1 MQTGTAFNNPMNP
14 RTGQEAGLIRDDV
27 TVSVHGF
34 LPRKHK
40 KECRLSLA
48 QSSCL
53 KLK

>member
-1 MQTGTAFNNPMNP
+1 MKP

-40 KECRLSLA
+40 KDCRLSLA